1 MQAVI
6 LAAGKGTRL
15 RPLTN
20 TTPKALIDVC
30 GKPMIAHILDA
41 IPDEV
46 TEIVLVAGYLREQVV
61 AFVGNAWNGKPV
73 RYVFQEEING
83 TGAALL
89 LAKPLL
95 RGRFLVV
102 NGDDL
107 YGKAD
112 LEKLLAHPLAMLVQ
126 HTALPIA
133 VSAIVDERGCF
144 RALEAVPPAHETKIR
159 VCGAYLLDE
168 RFFRYPLMQ
177 VSFDVHGKHELG
189 LPHTIV
195 TMANDLD
202 IRTEEAAFWHPVGTE
217 TELAAAR
224 VACGS

>member
-20 TTPKALIDVC
+20 TVPKALIDVC
-30 GKPMIAHILDA
+30 GKPLIAHILDA

-46 TEIVLVAGYLREQVV
+46 TEIILVIGYLREQVM
-61 AFVGNAWNGKPV
+61 AFVGDAWHGKPV
-73 RYVFQEEING
+73 RYVFQDEING

-95 RGRFLVV
+95 HDRFLVV

-107 YGKAD
+107 YRGAD
-112 LEKLLAHPLAMLVQ
+112 LEKLLAHPVAMLIQ
-126 HTALPIA
+126 RTKLPIA
-133 VSAIVDERGCF
+133 VSAIVDENGCF
-144 RALEAVPPAHETKIR
+144 RALESVPPEQETKIR
-159 VCGAYLLDE
+159 VCGAYVLDE

-189 LPHTIV
+189 LPHTLV
-195 TMANDLD
+195 TMAKDID

-217 TELAAAR
+217 KELKAAR
-224 VACGS
+224 KACE